1 MKFEFCIL
9 FARQKRVRLGR
20 GNWNLEVGIYQ
31 FMANENCKFSI
42 TMGDKELA
50 VEINGLA
57 DQANGSAVV
66 RYGDTMV
73 LTTAVMA
80 KKEKPDM
87 GFFPLMV
94 DYEEKYYAAGKI
106 KGPRYIKRETRPSDE
121 AICNARQIDRSIRP
135 LFDDRLKNEV
145 QTIATVLSWDAENE
159 PDIISLFGISTA
171 LMVSDIPWQGPTAS
185 VRVGYFDGKYI
196 LNPTYEQRQTSE
208 IDVVFAGVERDGE
221 ILANMIEG
229 GFHETQE
236 ERILGAFAFAKP
248 QIKRLLDFQ
257 NKIAADCGKAKME
270 LPLQDKNEELARELR
285 DFIGKDIKNA
295 LYQPQKSRRG
305 QEMEAAKTKLEEY
318 AQEKYSDNPDILKF
332 AKKFYDREIDRV
344 LHETILETGKRPD
357 GRNPDQLRALSAKS
371 GVIPRTHGSGLFQRG
386 ETKALSA
393 ATLGAPG
400 DQQLLDGMEIT
411 GKKRFL
417 HHYNFPP
424 YSCGEVRFLR
434 APGRREIGHGML
446 AEKTLLPLIPSVE
459 EFPYTIRVASEIVAS
474 NGSTSMAALS
484 AASLALMDAGVPI
497 KSHATGISMGMI
509 AKDRKNYKIL
519 TDIQGPEDHH
529 GDMDFKVAGT
539 RQGVNAIQMDV
550 KIDGIT
556 EEMMARVLE
565 QGKKARHQI
574 LDVLEKELASPR
586 PELSPWAPRII
597 IIKINPDKIRDVIGP
612 GGKIIN
618 EIIDQ
623 TGVLIDIEEDG
634 TIFITAEKPEAGQ
647 KASEWIQNITREV
660 KTGEVFTGKVKRIMN
675 FGAFVEILPGQEGMV
690 HISKLANHRVNK
702 VEDVV
707 KIGDTVSVKVIEIDP
722 QGRINLSLENSKK

>member
-1 MKFEFCIL
+1 MDAEK
-9 FARQKRVRLGR
+9 
-20 GNWNLEVGIYQ
+20 N
-31 FMANENCKFSI
+31 KFSL
-42 TMGDKELA
+42 TLGGKELS
-50 VEINGLA
+50 VEVNDLA
-57 DQANGSAVV
+57 GQANGSAVV

-106 KGPRYIKRETRPSDE
+106 KGPRFIKRETRPSDE

-159 PDIISLFGISTA
+159 PDILSMFGISCSLTI
-171 LMVSDIPWQGPTAS
+171 SNIPWNGPAAS
-185 VRVGYFDGKYI
+185 VRVGYLDGEYI
-196 LNPTYEQRQTSE
+196 INPTYEQRAKSA
-208 IDVVFAGVERDGE
+208 IDVVFAGIIRDND
-221 ILANMIEG
+221 IVANMIEG
-229 GFHETQE
+229 GFDQAQE
-236 ERILGAFAFAKP
+236 EMVLEAFRFAKP
-248 QIKRLLDFQ
+248 YIKQLIDFQ
-257 NKIAADCGKAKME
+257 NEIAKSIGKPKMALKEPAFGADYE
-270 LPLQDKNEELARELR
+270 DELR
-285 DFIGKDIKNA
+285 GQLGNDLKDA
-295 LYQPQKSRRG
+295 LYQKQKDAR
-305 QEMEAAKTKLEEY
+305 QESMDAAKTKLEEY
-318 AQEKYSDNPDILKF
+318 IAKTYPEDMERLKF
-332 AKKFYDREIDRV
+332 AKSFFEKEIDNV
-344 LHETILETGKRPD
+344 LHEVILTTGLRPD
-357 GRNPDQLRALSAKS
+357 GRTFNQLRPLSARVA
-371 GVIPRTHGSGLFQRG
+371 VIPRTHGSALFQRG
-386 ETKALSA
+386 ETKALSS

-459 EFPYTIRVASEIVAS
+459 DFPYTIRVTSEIVSS

-484 AASLALMDAGVPI
+484 AATLALMDAGVPI
-497 KSHATGISMGMI
+497 KAPATGISMGLVSKG
-509 AKDRKNYKIL
+509 ANNYKVL

-539 RQGVNAIQMDV
+539 RLGINAIQMDV

-556 EEMMARVLE
+556 EKMMADILE
-565 QGKKARHQI
+565 QGKKARYQI
-574 LDVLEKELASPR
+574 LDVIEGTLSAPR
-586 PELSPWAPRII
+586 PELSPYAPRII
-597 IIKINPDKIRDVIGP
+597 IIHINPEKIREVIGP
-612 GGKIIN
+612 GGKMIN
-618 EIIDQ
+618 EIIAE
-623 TGVLIDIEEDG
+623 TGVQIDIEDDG
-634 TIFITAEKPEAGQ
+634 TVFITAEKPEAGQ
-647 KASEWIQNITREV
+647 KATEWIQNITREV
-660 KTGEVFTGKVKRIMN
+660 KVGEIFQGVVKRIMN

-690 HISKLANHRVNK
+690 HISKLADHRVNK

-707 KIGDTVSVKVIEIDP
+707 NIGDMISVKVVEIDDH
-722 QGRINLSLENSKK
+722 GRINLSLKDAKRN

>member
-1 MKFEFCIL
+1 MDS
-9 FARQKRVRLGR
+9 
-20 GNWNLEVGIYQ
+20 
-31 FMANENCKFSI
+31 ANNKFSI
-42 TMGDKELA
+42 QMGEKELS

-121 AICNARQIDRSIRP
+121 AVCNARQIDRSIRP

-185 VRVGYFDGKYI
+185 VRVGHLDGKYV
-196 LNPTYEQRQTSE
+196 LNPTYEQRQASE
-208 IDVVFAGVERDGE
+208 IDVVFAGVERHGE

-229 GFHETQE
+229 GFNETE
-236 ERILGAFAFAKP
+236 EAKILGAFAFAKP
-248 QIKRLLDFQ
+248 YLKQLLDFQ
-257 NKIAADCGKAKME
+257 QKITTACGKTKKT
-270 LPLQDKNEELARELR
+270 LPDRGPGEDLARELR
-285 DFIGKDIKNA
+285 NFIGEDLKNA
-295 LYQPQKSRRG
+295 LYQPQKAQRG
-305 QEMEAAKTKLEEY
+305 QEMEAAKAKLEEY
-318 AQEKYSDNPDILKF
+318 AAQKYPDDAEIAKF
-332 AKKFYDREIDRV
+332 IGKFYEKEIDRI
-344 LHETILETGKRPD
+344 LHETILATGKRPD
-357 GRNPDQLRALSAKS
+357 GRNPDELRPLAAKT

-459 EFPYTIRVASEIVAS
+459 EFPYTIRVTSEIVSS

-484 AASLALMDAGVPI
+484 AASLALMDAGVPV
-497 KSHATGISMGMI
+497 KSHATGISMGLI
-509 AKDRKNYKIL
+509 AKDTQTYKIL

-539 RQGVNAIQMDV
+539 RKGVNAIQMDV

-556 EEMMARVLE
+556 EEMMGRVLE
-565 QGKKARHQI
+565 QGKKARHRI
-574 LDVLEKELASPR
+574 LDVLEGELAAPR
-586 PELSPWAPRII
+586 PELSPYAPRII
-597 IIKINPDKIRDVIGP
+597 IIKINPDKIREVIGP
-612 GGKIIN
+612 GGKVIN

-623 TGVLIDIEEDG
+623 TGVQIDIEEDG

-660 KTGEVFTGKVKRIMN
+660 KVGEMFTGKVRRIMN
-675 FGAFVEILPGQEGMV
+675 FGAFVEILPGQEGMI
-690 HISKLANHRVNK
+690 HISKLADRRVNK

-707 KIGDTVSVKVIEIDP
+707 KIGDVVSVKVVEIDD
-722 QGRINLSLENSKK
+722 QGRINLSLKDAAK

>member
-1 MKFEFCIL
+1 MRKI
-9 FARQKRVRLGR
+9 
-20 GNWNLEVGIYQ
+20 
-31 FMANENCKFSI
+31 MAEENCKFSLVV
-42 TMGDKELA
+42 GNKELS
-50 VEINGLA
+50 VQINGLA

-121 AICNARQIDRSIRP
+121 AVCNARQIDRSIRP
-135 LFDDRLKNEV
+135 LFDERLKNEV

-185 VRVGYFDGKYI
+185 VRVGHLNGEYV
-196 LNPTYEQRQTSE
+196 LNPTYEQRQASD
-208 IDVVFAGVERDGE
+208 IDVVFAGVERHGE

-229 GFHETQE
+229 GFNETE
-236 ERILGAFAFAKP
+236 EAKILGAFAFAKP
-248 QIKRLLDFQ
+248 HLKQLLDFQ
-257 NKIAADCGKAKME
+257 QKIAADCGKTKKTLSDGGPGEDVM
-270 LPLQDKNEELARELR
+270 RELR
-285 DFIGKDIKNA
+285 DFIGEDLKNA
-295 LYQPQKSRRG
+295 LYQPQKAQRS
-305 QEMEAAKTKLEEY
+305 QEMEAVKAKLEEY
-318 AQEKYSDNPDILKF
+318 VVQKHPDDAEIAKF
-332 AKKFYDREIDRV
+332 IGKFYEKEIDRI
-344 LHETILETGKRPD
+344 LHETILATGKRPD
-357 GRNPDQLRALSAKS
+357 GRNPDELRQLAASA
-371 GVIPRTHGSGLFQRG
+371 GVIPRTHGSGLFRRG

-459 EFPYTIRVASEIVAS
+459 EFPYTIRVASEIVSS

-497 KSHATGISMGMI
+497 KSHATGISMGLI
-509 AKDRKNYKIL
+509 AKDTQTYKIL

-539 RQGVNAIQMDV
+539 RKGVNAIQMDV

-556 EEMMARVLE
+556 EEMMGRVLE

-574 LDVLEKELASPR
+574 LDVLEKELAAPR
-586 PELSPWAPRII
+586 PELSPYAPRII
-597 IIKINPDKIRDVIGP
+597 IIKINPDKIREVIGP
-612 GGKIIN
+612 GGKVIN

-623 TGVLIDIEEDG
+623 TGVQIDIEEDG

-660 KTGEVFTGKVKRIMN
+660 AVGETFTGKVKRIMN
-675 FGAFVEILPGQEGMV
+675 FGAFVEILPGQEGMI

-707 KIGDTVSVKVIEIDP
+707 KIGDMVSVKVIEIDE
-722 QGRINLSLENSKK
+722 QGRINLSLKDAAK

>member
-1 MKFEFCIL
+1 MD
-9 FARQKRVRLGR
+9 
-20 GNWNLEVGIYQ
+20 
-31 FMANENCKFSI
+31 NEKNIFSVKL
-42 TMGDKELA
+42 GDKELS
-50 VEINGLA
+50 VEVNGLA
-57 DQANGSAVV
+57 EQANGSAVV

-159 PDIISLFGISTA
+159 PDVISMFGISCSLT
-171 LMVSDIPWQGPTAS
+171 VSDIPWSGPAAS
-185 VRVGYFDGKYI
+185 VRVGFLDGNYI
-196 LNPTYEQRQTSE
+196 LNPTYQQREKSNV
-208 IDVVFAGVERDGE
+208 DVVFAGIIRDGE
-221 ILANMIEG
+221 VIANMIEG
-229 GFHETQE
+229 GFDEAQKE
-236 ERILGAFAFAKP
+236 MVLGAFRFAKP
-248 QIKRLLDFQ
+248 YIKQLIDFQ
-257 NKIAADCGKAKME
+257 LEIAKAVGKKKMVLKE
-270 LPLQDKNEELARELR
+270 PAFGPDYEQELR
-285 DFIGKDIKNA
+285 NQIGDSLKDS
-295 LYQPQKSRRG
+295 LYQPQKNIR
-305 QEMEAAKTKLEEY
+305 QEAMDAVKTGLEEY
-318 AQEKYSDNPDILKF
+318 VATTYPEDPERIKF
-332 AKKFYDREIDRV
+332 AKNFFEKEIDRT
-344 LHETILETGKRPD
+344 LHEVILATGRRPD
-357 GRNPDQLRALSAKS
+357 GRTPDQLRLLSARVA
-371 GVIPRTHGSGLFQRG
+371 VIPRTHGSALFQRG
-386 ETKALSA
+386 ETKSLST

-459 EFPYTIRVASEIVAS
+459 DFPYTIRVTSEIVSS

-484 AASLALMDAGVPI
+484 AATLALMDAGVPI
-497 KSHATGISMGMI
+497 KAPATGISMGLI
-509 AKDRKNYKIL
+509 SKGLNNYKVL

-539 RQGVNAIQMDV
+539 RKGINAIQMDV

-556 EEMMARVLE
+556 EKMMADILE
-565 QGKKARHQI
+565 QGEKARYQI
-574 LDVLEKELASPR
+574 LDVMEGTLSAPR
-586 PELSPWAPRII
+586 PELSPYAPRII
-597 IIKINPDKIRDVIGP
+597 IVHINPEKIREVIGP

-618 EIIDQ
+618 EIIDE
-623 TGVLIDIEEDG
+623 TGVQIDIEEDG

-647 KASEWIQNITREV
+647 KAREWIENITREV
-660 KTGEVFTGKVKRIMN
+660 KIGEVFQGKVKRIMN

-690 HISKLANHRVNK
+690 HISKLADHRVNK

-707 KIGDTVSVKVIEIDP
+707 HIGDMVPVKVIEIDD
-722 QGRINLSLENSKK
+722 QGRINLSLKDAKK

>member
-1 MKFEFCIL
+1 
-9 FARQKRVRLGR
+9 
-20 GNWNLEVGIYQ
+20 
-31 FMANENCKFSI
+31 
-42 TMGDKELA
+42 MGDKEIT

-121 AICNARQIDRSIRP
+121 AVCNARQIDRSIRP

-145 QTIATVLSWDAENE
+145 QTIATVLSWDAQNE

-185 VRVGYFDGKYI
+185 VRVGYINGNYV
-196 LNPTYEQRQTSE
+196 LNPTYEQREANE

-229 GFHETQE
+229 SFNEIRE
-236 ERILGAFAFAKP
+236 EVILGAFAFAKP
-248 QIKRLLDFQ
+248 HIKQLLDFQ
-257 NKIAADCGKAKME
+257 NKIAGACGKPKAK
-270 LPLQDKNEELARELR
+270 LPDNTNEKLERELR
-285 DFIGKDIKNA
+285 DFIGSDLKNA
-295 LYQPQKSRRG
+295 LYQLEKSARG
-305 QEMEAAKTKLEEY
+305 QAMEAVKSKLEEY
-318 AQEKYSDNPDILKF
+318 AAESYADDAEKLKL
-332 AKKFYDREIDRV
+332 AKKFYEKEIDRV
-344 LHETILETGKRPD
+344 LHETVMETGKRPD
-357 GRNPDQLRALSAKS
+357 GRTPEQLRALSAKV
-371 GVIPRTHGSGLFQRG
+371 GVIPRAHGSGLFQRG
-386 ETKALSA
+386 ETKALSV

-459 EFPYTIRVASEIVAS
+459 DFPYTIRVASEIVSS

-509 AKDRKNYKIL
+509 VKDKKNYKIL

-539 RQGVNAIQMDV
+539 RNGVNAVQMDV

-556 EEMMARVLE
+556 EEMMAKVLE
-565 QGKKARHQI
+565 QARIARGQL
-574 LDVLEKELASPR
+574 LDTLEKALPQPR
-586 PELSPWAPRII
+586 PELSPYAPRII
-597 IIKINPDKIRDVIGP
+597 IIKISPEKIREVIGP

-618 EIIDQ
+618 EIIEQ

-647 KASEWIQNITREV
+647 KAAEWIQNITREIKV
-660 KTGEVFTGKVKRIMN
+660 GETFQGKVKRIMN
-675 FGAFVEILPGQEGMV
+675 FGAFVEILPGQEGMI
-690 HISKLANHRVNK
+690 HISKLSDHRVNK

-707 KIGDTVSVKVIEIDP
+707 QIGDMVSVQVIEIDG
-722 QGRINLSLENSKK
+722 QGRINLSLKNGEK